1 MKNKLHFSIT
11 FLFTFSL
18 IFSQSE
24 PQDYLSLEF
33 HEDRRENVRS
43 LMPSNSVAV
52 FFANPV
58 RNRANDVDYHY
69 HQDPNFYY
77 LTGLREPNSVLLI
90 FSEDQNNNTNI
101 YNELIFVQERDQL
114 REMWNGKRLG
124 AEGVKS
130 KLGFDLAYTTDK
142 FTEISPDLSSFDSVL
157 FFDFKNDVRDNKGN
171 SNDLFSLID

>member
-18 IFSQSE
+18 IYSQSE

-77 LTGLREPNSVLLI
+77 LTGLKEPNSVLLL
-90 FSEDQNNNTNI
+90 FSESQSKNNSNYDEI
-101 YNELIFVQERDQL
+101 IFVQFRDSIRERWD
-114 REMWNGKRLG
+114 GKRLG
-124 AEGVKS
+124 VKGVKS
-130 KLGFDLAYTTDK
+130 KLGVETVYTTDK
-142 FTEISPDLSSFDSVL
+142 FREISPEFTQFNNVL
-157 FFDFKNDVRDNKGN
+157 FFDFKNDAR
-171 SNDLFSLID
+171 

>member
-1 MKNKLHFSIT
+1 MKNKLINSIAL
-11 FLFTFSL
+11 LFTFSL

-24 PQDYLSLEF
+24 PQDYLSSEF
-33 HEDRRENVRS
+33 HKNRRDNVRS

-77 LTGLREPNSVLLI
+77 LTGLREPNSILLI
-90 FSEDQNNNTNI
+90 FSEDQKNYNNI
-101 YNELIFVQERDQL
+101 YNELIFVQERNQL

-130 KLGFDLAYTTDK
+130 KLYIKPTKVIYKVKTLRMFL
-142 FTEISPDLSSFDSVL
+142 E
-157 FFDFKNDVRDNKGN
+157 NH
-171 SNDLFSLID
+171 